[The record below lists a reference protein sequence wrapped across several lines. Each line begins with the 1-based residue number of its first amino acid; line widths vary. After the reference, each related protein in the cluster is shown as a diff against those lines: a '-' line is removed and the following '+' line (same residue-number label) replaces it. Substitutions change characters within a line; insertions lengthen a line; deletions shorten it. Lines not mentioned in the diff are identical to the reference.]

1 MDMEKFI
8 TRISEKNFGVMSF
21 NTYMHD
27 GINHCFI
34 MIAERGNTGIFMKEE
49 CLDIDLNN
57 TLQKMLDSLERNNL

>member
-1 MDMEKFI
+1 MEMEKFI
-8 TRISEKNFGVMSF
+8 TKISERNFGVVSF

-34 MIAERGNTGIFMKEE
+34 MIAERGNTGRFIKEE
-49 CLDIDLNN
+49 CPNLDLNS